1 MKAYKK
7 YFTTVGLIWAAC
19 FVVFC
24 FAYLLI
30 MSPQHNIIKP
40 IDSKLAEKEQRYE
53 SIVKAA
59 REENVAR
66 VKEDIERLRSK
77 VDEFAANIEYA
88 GNLTFDI
95 SRIAGEKK
103 VTAFSIKGKGAN
115 VVSEISDCKYIG
127 ENRIEISFISG
138 FNEFATFL
146 NALERHRPVVFVN
159 GFTLN
164 QARQGGTGYQV
175 SMNVAVLV
183 IKP

>member
-1 MKAYKK
+1 MKTYRK
-7 YFTTVGLIWAAC
+7 YFTTVSLIWAAC

-30 MSPQHNIIKP
+30 ISPQRNIIKQ
-40 IDSKLAEKEQRYE
+40 INGKLAEREQRYE

-66 VKEDIERLRSK
+66 AKEEIERLRSK
-77 VDEFAANIEYA
+77 VAEFAANFEGA

-95 SRIAGEKK
+95 SQIAEQKN
-103 VTAFSIKGKGAN
+103 VTSFSIKGKTAGGP
-115 VVSEISDCKYIG
+115 SPTSDYKYVG
-127 ENRIEISFISG
+127 ENRIEIGFLSG

-146 NALERHRPVVFVN
+146 NALERHRPVIFVD
-159 GFTLN
+159 GFTISR
-164 QARQGGTGYQV
+164 ARQAEAGYQV